1 MKRSILA
8 VMIAGLSLAACGEG
22 TGYYYA
28 NTPPPPLRREVVGV
42 APGPGYVWI
51 NGYWGSRGNGYAWV
65 PGYYSRPPR
74 AHAVWVAPRWDRDHG
89 RYHFREGHWR

>member
-51 NGYWGSRGNGYAWV
+51 NG
-65 PGYYSRPPR
+65 
-74 AHAVWVAPRWDRDHG
+74 
-89 RYHFREGHWR
+89 